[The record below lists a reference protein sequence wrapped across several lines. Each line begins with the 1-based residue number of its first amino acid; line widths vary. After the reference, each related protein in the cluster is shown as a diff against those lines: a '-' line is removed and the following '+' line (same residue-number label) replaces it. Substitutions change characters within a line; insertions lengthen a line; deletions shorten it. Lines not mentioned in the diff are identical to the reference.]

1 MLYQGTIQ
9 IEEIDVVARDTKKFL
24 FSVKKLETLTGEK
37 MKVRGWNFQ
46 AGQFLSILFDEKVS
60 RAYSIAS
67 TPSERLIELIIR
79 IIPNGK
85 GSMILDAA
93 NVGDKFEFKGPFGHF
108 TLSENPK
115 AHLYFLGTG
124 TGIAPLR
131 SMILAEMES
140 SSPRPMSIFYGGRNR
155 SDIAYLD
162 EIENWNPNLEIKL
175 GLSREENPKELGK
188 YGTHGRITE
197 FIENKEFG
205 PNDEFY
211 ICGNGG
217 MVQGVTE
224 ILEKKGIGKDQIFME
239 RFN

>member
-1 MLYQGTIQ
+1 MLYQGEIQ

-37 MKVRGWNFQ
+37 MKVRDWGFQ
-46 AGQFLSILFDEKVS
+46 AGQFLSILFNEKVS

-67 TPSERLIELIIR
+67 VPSERLIELIIR

-93 NVGDKFEFKGPFGHF
+93 KEGDKFEFKGPFGHF
-108 TLSENPK
+108 VLSDNPD

-131 SMILAEMES
+131 SMILTEMEAG
-140 SSPRPMSIFYGGRNR
+140 SPRPMSLFYGGRNR
-155 SDIAYLD
+155 SDLAYLD
-162 EIENWNPNLEIKL
+162 DLESWNPDMEIKL
-175 GLSREENPKELGK
+175 GLSREENPTELGK
-188 YGTHGRITE
+188 YGSHCRITN
-197 FIENKEFG
+197 FIEERDFG
-205 PNDEFY
+205 PNGEFY

-217 MVQGVTE
+217 MVQGV
-224 ILEKKGIGKDQIFME
+224 LELLEQKGIGKDQVFME